1 MRFFVF
7 LVSFFIV
14 LISFGQEVQPF
25 KNKQLINAQTTVI
38 PSGFEFNIQHR
49 FGQIALTRYNVEKQE
64 EQAEADFEQIRAKEQ
79 KVLNDITEKYGPGTL
94 DPNTGVFTP
103 SDT

>member
-1 MRFFVF
+1 MADEIKFTDDELKSIEELRTEYV
-7 LVSFFIV
+7 
-14 LISFGQEVQPF
+14 
-25 KNKQLINAQTTVI
+25 
-38 PSGFEFNIQHR
+38 NITNR

-103 SDT
+103 SGT

>member
-1 MRFFVF
+1 MAVTEESK
-7 LVSFFIV
+7 LAKKVEEKTD
-14 LISFGQEVQPF
+14 EVKF
-25 KNKQLINAQTTVI
+25 TDDELKSIEELRTEYV
-38 PSGFEFNIQHR
+38 NITNR